1 MQFGRYISE
10 CETLSGGGT
19 DITKSHSLQDVINP
33 ERGRERERE
42 NERES
47 KVRPAAEA
55 FSGYPSCCSQQ
66 LTEVD
71 PYFSLC

>member
-42 NERES
+42 NERERYQF
-47 KVRPAAEA
+47 VVPPIHE
-55 FSGYPSCCSQQ
+55 FTG
-66 LTEVD
+66 
-71 PYFSLC
+71 